1 MLDAVAVNGGGLKD
15 NPPANSLSAIGS
27 PTAFF
32 GVWQLPHAMMLLTR

>member
-27 PTAFF
+27 PTASF